1 MNNGITFI
9 HLEETDSTNTYLK
22 SYPKDP
28 AQPYV
33 SVMADYQTAGRG
45 QRGNTWH
52 SARGQNLLCSIRH
65 HPTFL
70 RPQQQFILSQLIA
83 LTITDSLSE
92 LLPDADEH
100 LRIKWPNDIYWDD
113 RKLCGILI
121 EYELSATSIEQ
132 AIIGFGVNVNQT
144 DFGSAPG
151 DTTLRLPGR
160 DIIGATYRPTSLR
173 LITGKDFDVP
183 TLFYTLTRRYITTL
197 TTLFREQ
204 RTENRRS
211 CENQGGDA
219 TCRVSTS
226 GRVATDEGVANREQ
240 INVKEPQTEVSS
252 DHCSLFTDHSS
263 LPTAHCS
270 LFTDH
275 CSLESLNLRYAR
287 RLYRLGT
294 PARYRDAEGDFTA
307 TIEGVNPDGTLR
319 LRLPDGTLRHYEFKQ
334 VAYLF

>member
-1 MNNGITFI
+1 MKPNNGITFI

-33 SVMADYQTAGRG
+33 AVMADYQTAGRG

-83 LTITDSLSE
+83 LTITDGLSE

-197 TTLFREQ
+197 STLNSQ
-204 RTENRRS
+204 LLT
-211 CENQGGDA
+211 
-219 TCRVSTS
+219 
-226 GRVATDEGVANREQ
+226 
-240 INVKEPQTEVSS
+240 
-252 DHCSLFTDHSS
+252 
-263 LPTAHCS
+263 
-270 LFTDH
+270 
-275 CSLESLNLRYAR
+275 LNLRYAR